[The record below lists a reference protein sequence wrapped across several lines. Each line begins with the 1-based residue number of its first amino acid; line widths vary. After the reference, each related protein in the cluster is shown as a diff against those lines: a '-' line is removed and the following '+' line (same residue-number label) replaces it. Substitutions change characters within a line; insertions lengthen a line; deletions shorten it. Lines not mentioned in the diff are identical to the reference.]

1 VDSAASSVAGLI
13 GNCAKLSNNTKI
25 NVSRSPSEG
34 AVSVESEPDQRRATP
49 FRLPAALSPSIPAQT
64 AQEKLSNEVDLN
76 AAFVWKRKS
85 VVIREVW

>member
-1 VDSAASSVAGLI
+1 
-13 GNCAKLSNNTKI
+13 
-25 NVSRSPSEG
+25 
-34 AVSVESEPDQRRATP
+34 VESEPDQRRATP